1 MAIMKFNQV
10 SKEFS
15 GVSLFSQV
23 TFEINRGEKTALIG
37 SNGTGKST
45 IIKCMIRELLPDA
58 GEIHTQAQV
67 RVGYLSQQ
75 VLEDDS
81 LTLIDTMQ
89 EIYRPLLDLESQLHA
104 VAISMQTDHSEAL
117 LNRYARLEDE
127 FLRLGGYEYAHKI
140 DFVLSRF
147 GFSKDEYH
155 RIVNTF
161 SGGEKTRIAFAKLLL
176 EEPDLLILD
185 EPTNH
190 MDIEIIEWLED
201 YLKKYPGAVFL
212 VTHDKYFINRVV
224 SKIIELER
232 GKIEL
237 YYGNFDEY
245 EVEKVRRYEAL
256 LGRYNRQ
263 SKEIAHLQ
271 SFVDR
276 FRYKATK
283 AKSAQDRIKKIARIE
298 RIDKP
303 TMSQSHVRFQFRTK
317 RPTEAIILECNHLLF
332 GYQKALHHPLNFSMR
347 GFEHVG
353 IIGPNGVGKT
363 TFIKTIIGQL
373 ETLSGSIVFHKELKV
388 GYFDQNL
395 ANLVSEDT
403 VIEAIH
409 RRYPTKTLL
418 EVRSIL
424 ARFLF
429 TEEDVFKSVNVL
441 SGGEKV
447 RLVLCLLMLEE
458 PDFLILDEP
467 TNHLDIQTK
476 NIVEDVFE
484 EFDGPMLFI
493 SHDRYFIN
501 KVATKIMHME
511 DQKIT
516 IYEGN
521 YDSYKLKREEE
532 ALFLQN
538 EKAKQPIEKKS
549 NSTLS
554 KAKLEAKL
562 ELLHQEVALLEQRLF
577 EPEIYQDKD
586 AYQEIET
593 LIAQK
598 HSEMEELFEEI
609 TNASVE

>member
-15 GVSLFSQV
+15 GVALFSQV
-23 TFEINRGEKTALIG
+23 TFEINRGEKIALIG
-37 SNGTGKST
+37 ANGTGKST
-45 IIKCMIRELLPDA
+45 IIKCMIRELLPDS
-58 GEIHTQAQV
+58 GEIHIQAQV
-67 RVGYLSQQ
+67 RIGYLSQQ

-89 EIYRPLLDLESQLHA
+89 EIYRPLLDLEAQLHA

-147 GFSKDEYH
+147 GFSKAEYS
-155 RIVNTF
+155 RVVNTF

-303 TMSQSHVRFQFRTK
+303 TMSQNHVRFQFRTK
-317 RPTEAIILECNHLLF
+317 RPTEAIILECNQLLF
-332 GYQKALHHPLNFSMR
+332 GYQRALHQPLDFSMR

-363 TFIKTIIGQL
+363 TFIKSILGQL
-373 ETLSGSIVFHKELKV
+373 EILSGSIVFHKELKV

-409 RRYPTKTLL
+409 RRYPMKSLL

-532 ALFLQN
+532 ALLLIN
-538 EKAKQPIEKKS
+538 EKSKQQVEKKS
-549 NSTLS
+549 NPMIV

-562 ELLHQEVALLEQRLF
+562 ESLHHEVALLEQRLF
-577 EPEIYQDKD
+577 EPDIYQNKD
-586 AYQEIET
+586 AYQEMET

-598 HSEMEELFEEI
+598 HNEMEVLFEEI